1 MYSHRIFPRDVCIV
15 DPRPHDYAR
24 LMADFD
30 DGGIVFHF
38 ATTAEDA
45 LQLRVGADAVWLVNF
60 RLPDATGTELHAQL
74 RERGSH
80 AVFVVS
86 DRYEPVD
93 ELAARVAGAPFY
105 VVKPA
110 DPRWLADLKSP
121 RLVQKVA
128 RP

>member
-1 MYSHRIFPRDVCIV
+1 MYSNRIFPRDVCIV
-15 DPRPHDYAR
+15 DAHPHDYAR
-24 LMADFD
+24 LLAEFD

-45 LQLRVGADAVWLVNF
+45 LHLRVGADAIWLVNF
-60 RLPDATGTELHAQL
+60 RLPDSTGTELHAQL

-80 AVFVVS
+80 AIFVVS

-110 DPRWLADLKSP
+110 DACWLADLRSP
-121 RLVQKVA
+121 RFASQG
-128 RP
+128 